1 MEGLLCRWALNM
13 QEYTVTIHYRSGSQN
28 GNADALSRRDL
39 PQKIVLSALTQIS
52 NSAARQQL
60 LE

>member
-39 PQKIVLSALTQIS
+39 PQEIVPSALTQIS
-52 NSAARQQL
+52 NSAAQQ
-60 LE
+60 